1 MKYEA
6 FRSYLSGQRRSRF
19 RLTFA
24 EVARHAGVKLPAS
37 AYGHAAWWANDST
50 SHVQAKA
57 WLDAGYKTENVDI
70 AAQSVEFVRMS
81 RTGVQDMQ
89 QSDFQHQS
97 GAPLKKHPA
106 AGALKGTFTIAPGW
120 DLTRPSLD
128 EDELAEMEANL
139 ERTADMV
146 AEGLRRKK

>member
-6 FRSYLSGQRRSRF
+6 LRSYLRSQRQP
-19 RLTFA
+19 RLRLSFA
-24 EVARHAGVKLPAS
+24 EVARRAEVKLPAS

-70 AAQSVEFVRMS
+70 AAQTIEFVRVNCA
-81 RTGVQDMQ
+81 GVREMQ
-89 QSDFQHQS
+89 QGDFHHQPD
-97 GAPLKKHPA
+97 AAVKKHPM

-128 EDELAEMEANL
+128 DDELAEMEANFD
-139 ERTADMV
+139 RTADMV